1 MADDSDPA
9 TTRYEVVVLVER
21 ALDATDAARLQSL
34 HEGVEE
40 PVRYHVLL
48 PVDDPAQGVDAA
60 MMQLS
65 SGDLLHAPAMTLPPE
80 VGEEVSRELLAACR
94 ARVEASVHALQEA
107 GAEATGR
114 AATEE
119 PLRAVVEAVRQ
130 LDAREVII
138 VTRPHVV
145 QEFFHVDWTSR
156 AERRLDVPVL
166 HLLEHAGER

>member
-1 MADDSDPA
+1 MADDSDPEA
-9 TTRYEVVVLVER
+9 ARYEVVVLVER
-21 ALDATDAARLQSL
+21 ALDATDAARLQGL
-34 HEGVEE
+34 HDGVEE
-40 PVRYHVLL
+40 PVRYHVVL

-60 MMQLS
+60 MTQLS
-65 SGDLLHAPAMTLPPE
+65 SGDLLHAPAMTLPPD
-80 VGEEVSRELLAACR
+80 VGEEVRRELLEACR
-94 ARVEASVHALQEA
+94 ARVEASVRALEAA

-114 AATEE
+114 AAAEE
-119 PLRAVVEAVRQ
+119 PLRAVARAVQ
-130 LDAREVII
+130 EVDAREVII